1 MGSESTAKTS
11 KKAATKSL
19 SKDKELLVLVELSP
33 AERQKKKDAQAQ
45 AKKKPK
51 LSRAQEAKLA
61 KVVEGLIEGAPGI
74 AAPRPLPLS
83 ALTKHKTVAWQWL
96 EGGKLKYPIPIGC
109 NRPLSPFRSDDE

>member
-19 SKDKELLVLVELSP
+19 SKDK
-33 AERQKKKDAQAQ
+33 ERQKKKDAQAQ